1 MATVRFSNE
10 LKENIISNAKSTFN
24 ARHQK
29 AAAIPDGFAERVYN
43 DIFRDHLHTMSAL
56 PDGFLD
62 VKRDFSVTI
71 ADSSTSAISISL
83 RLATHRQWP
92 ERINLL
98 HAKQRGWQANDLS
111 YLPDLNT
118 AEGADI
124 HNIIVNRHY
133 AIKQVDEDQ
142 RKFVEGVEKIC
153 ETFAT
158 LAPALKAW
166 PPLWDLLPQS
176 AKDRHLEVTERK
188 AAAAKVAELT
198 DELNLASMT
207 ATVVASKLVR

>member
-10 LKENIISNAKSTFN
+10 LKENIISNARSTFN

-71 ADSSTSAISISL
+71 ADSSTSVICIPLSMIAP
-83 RLATHRQWP
+83 RRWP
-92 ERINLL
+92 EKINLL
-98 HAKQRGWQANDLS
+98 HAKQRGWNSTDLH

-124 HNIIVNRHY
+124 HNVIVNRHY
-133 AIKQVDEDQ
+133 AIKQVTEDQ
-142 RKFVEGVEKIC
+142 QKFVEGVEKIC

-176 AKDRHLEVTERK
+176 AKDRHLEISERK
-188 AAAAKVAELT
+188 AAATKVAELT

>member
-10 LKENIISNAKSTFN
+10 LKEHIISNAKSTFN

-71 ADSSTSAISISL
+71 ADSSTSVICIPLSMVAP
-83 RLATHRQWP
+83 RRWP
-92 ERINLL
+92 EKINLL
-98 HAKQRGWQANDLS
+98 HAKQRGWSSSDLH

-124 HNIIVNRHY
+124 HNVIVNRHY
-133 AIKQVDEDQ
+133 AIKQVDEDL

>member
-10 LKENIISNAKSTFN
+10 LKEHIIDNARATFN

-56 PDGFLD
+56 PDGFMD
-62 VKRDFSVTI
+62 KKHEFSI
-71 ADSSTSAISISL
+71 MLPDSSLSHIQIGL
-83 RLATHRQWP
+83 RLAAPRLWP
-92 ERINLL
+92 EKINLL
-98 HAKQRGWQANDLS
+98 YAKQRGWSNNDLT
-111 YLPDLNT
+111 YIPDLNT

-133 AIKQVDEDQ
+133 AIKQVTEDQ
-142 RKFVEGVEKIC
+142 QKFVDGVDKIC
-153 ETFAT
+153 TTFST

-166 PPLWDLLPQS
+166 PPLWDLLPQD
-176 AKDRHLEVTERK
+176 AKDRHLEISERK
-188 AAAAKVAELT
+188 AAATKAAELT

-207 ATVVASKLVR
+207 ATVVASKMVR